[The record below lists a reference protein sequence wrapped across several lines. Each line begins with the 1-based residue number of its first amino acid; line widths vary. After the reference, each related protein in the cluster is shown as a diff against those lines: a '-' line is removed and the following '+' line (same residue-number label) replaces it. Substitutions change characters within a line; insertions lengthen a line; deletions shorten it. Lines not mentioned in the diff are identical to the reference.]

1 MRENTDREMIFKGM
15 ARLVFKVRLFASM
28 RAVTQGPVGIP
39 HHRLSLSLSSWHLSH
54 TWMYCM
60 GGIKTDCGI
69 NEGWGST
76 SRIQAL
82 AGSLK
87 SWCDD
92 VARLCADA
100 IMCLRWLCPFVQH
113 YGEMRV
119 TLAALESKSWH
130 DLAWKLRMIYSMSKH
145 IIQLKQIR
153 GWKISFLMMSEW
165 NCLFY
170 LVHSSANVM
179 HSIIF

>member
-1 MRENTDREMIFKGM
+1 MS
-15 ARLVFKVRLFASM
+15 V
-28 RAVTQGPVGIP
+28 VTQGPVGIP
-39 HHRLSLSLSSWHLSH
+39 HRRLSLSLSSWHLSH

-87 SWCDD
+87 SWCDG
-92 VARLCADA
+92 VARLCADV
-100 IMCLRWLCPFVQH
+100 ILCLHWLWRFTRR

-119 TLAALESKSWH
+119 TLAALESKF
-130 DLAWKLRMIYSMSKH
+130 SMSLSLCNFRSTWFS
-145 IIQLKQIR
+145 LKGEDVLR
-153 GWKISFLMMSEW
+153 LSTSYKW
-165 NCLFY
+165 NEREDGKCTDFY
-170 LVHSSANVM
+170 DVWMDLSV
-179 HSIIF
+179 F